1 MVSPWRICRHLVAPA
16 TSGSGEEWGFLSGEV
31 SIRPEI
37 QSELASVWH
46 LPSQDSCVDQAD
58 SRTDRKAAD
67 MGMLAGQTKD
77 RGNGNGV

>member
-1 MVSPWRICRHLVAPA
+1 MPPFGRRRQVDQVKN
-16 TSGSGEEWGFLSGEV
+16 GGFLSGEV

-58 SRTDRKAAD
+58 SRTDRQAAD

-77 RGNGNGV
+77 RRNGDAV